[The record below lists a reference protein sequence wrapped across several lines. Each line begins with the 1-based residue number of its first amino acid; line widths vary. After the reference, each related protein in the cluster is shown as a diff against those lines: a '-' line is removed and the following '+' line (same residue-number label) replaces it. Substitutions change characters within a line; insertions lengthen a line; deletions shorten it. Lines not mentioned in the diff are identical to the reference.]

1 MKSFRMMTMM
11 TIGKNG
17 GERIMSLAA
26 IDHKLTPKQEEI
38 VNYDGEELLVKGIA
52 GSGKTTVLLKKA
64 RKMIEKNPSI
74 RIGLFTYNKTLS
86 EYAKKIA
93 EKIGPNNLFVYTF
106 HSWAYGAIRDVTR
119 QSRLMVT
126 STRDQKDYQKK
137 AIDSVK
143 KESKH
148 RFVTEDKFS
157 DFLGDEISWIK
168 GKGIKNLADYQNV
181 SRVGRGSSVRVA
193 KPDRKIIYRVFEEYE
208 KAKRN
213 NRKIDY
219 DDFALTLL
227 ENKTKIKD
235 SYKFDTVMID
245 EGQDLQQ
252 VQLLL
257 LRFIA
262 KKGFVIAADKGQKI
276 YKTSFSWKDI
286 GINILGGR
294 TKILQNSFRS
304 TKQIIQMAHSL
315 QMHDSIIKDEEY
327 VAPILPDYTGPIPD
341 VFECDTKDKQDAAI
355 VSTIK
360 RWLKENPDKT
370 IGILSREW
378 KSVNRLYYAFQA
390 QGIPHEFIKKEQG
403 NAHTPG
409 VKLTTFHSAKGLEFD
424 YVMILDL
431 VDESGDAE
439 LQDEEYKEVER
450 RLLYVSITRAKT
462 YLQLY
467 YFNQPSSLLKEI
479 DSKFY
484 KKHSL

>member
-1 MKSFRMMTMM
+1 MT
-11 TIGKNG
+11 
-17 GERIMSLAA
+17 LAA
-26 IDHKLTPKQEEI
+26 IDHKLTAKQEEI
-38 VNYDGEELLVKGIA
+38 VNYDGDELLVKGIA

-64 RKMIEKNPSI
+64 RKMIQKNPSI
-74 RIGLFTYNKTLS
+74 RIGLFTYNRTLS

-93 EKIGPNNLFVYTF
+93 EQIGPQNLFVYTF
-106 HSWAYGAIRDVTR
+106 HGWAYGTLRDVTK

-126 STRDQKDYQKK
+126 SSRDQRDFLKN
-137 AIDSVK
+137 AVETVR

-148 RFVTEDKFS
+148 RFVTEEKFKE
-157 DFLGDEISWIK
+157 FLGDEISWIK
-168 GKGIKNLADYQNV
+168 GKGIKNLSDYQNV
-181 SRVGRGSSVRVA
+181 SRSGRGSSVRVI
-193 KPDRKIIYRVFEEYE
+193 KTDRKIIYRIFEEYE
-208 KAKRN
+208 REKRN
-213 NRKIDY
+213 SRKMDY

-227 ENKTKIKD
+227 ENKVKIKETF
-235 SYKFDTVMID
+235 KFDQVMID

-252 VQLLL
+252 VQLML

-262 KKGFVIAADKGQKI
+262 KEGFVVAADKGQKI
-276 YKTSFSWKDI
+276 YKTSFSWRDI

-327 VAPILPDYTGPIPD
+327 VAPILPDFTGPVPD
-341 VFECDTKDKQDAAI
+341 VFQCDTKEKQDTAI
-355 VSTIK
+355 VSTIQK
-360 RWLKENPDKT
+360 WLKENPDKT

-378 KSVNRLYYAFQA
+378 KSINRLYYAFQA
-390 QGIPHEFIKKEQG
+390 QRIPHEFIKKDQG
-403 NAHTPG
+403 NAHTAG

-424 YVMILDL
+424 YVMILDINDDIG
-431 VDESGDAE
+431 DEE
-439 LQDEEYKEVER
+439 LQDEEYMEVER

-467 YFNQPSSLLKEI
+467 YFEQPSSFLKEI

-484 KKHSL
+484 QKHEL

>member
-1 MKSFRMMTMM
+1 
-11 TIGKNG
+11 
-17 GERIMSLAA
+17 MSLAA
-26 IDHKLTPKQEEI
+26 IDHKLTAKQEEI
-38 VNYDGEELLVKGIA
+38 VNFDGDELLVKGIA

-93 EKIGPNNLFVYTF
+93 EKIGPQNLFVYTF
-106 HSWAYGAIRDVTR
+106 HGWAYGALRDVLR

-126 STRDQKDYQKK
+126 TTRDQKDFLKK
-137 AIDSVK
+137 AVEIVK

-148 RFVTEDKFS
+148 RFVTEEKFS
-157 DFLGDEISWIK
+157 EFLGDEISWLK
-168 GKGIKNLADYQNV
+168 GKGIKNLLDYQNV
-181 SRVGRGSSVRVA
+181 SRTGRGSSVRVIKA
-193 KPDRKIIYRVFEEYE
+193 DRKIIYRIYEEYE
-208 KAKRN
+208 RVKRN
-213 NRKIDY
+213 TRKMDY

-227 ENKTKIKD
+227 ENKAKLKD
-235 SYKFDTVMID
+235 SYKFDQVMID

-252 VQLLL
+252 VQLML

-341 VFECDTKDKQDAAI
+341 VYECDSREKQDAAI
-355 VSTIK
+355 VTTIK
-360 RWLKENPDKT
+360 KWLEENPDKT

-378 KSVNRLYYAFQA
+378 KSINRLYYVFQA

-431 VDESGDAE
+431 VDDAGDKE
-439 LQDEEYKEVER
+439 LQDEEFVEVER

-467 YFNQPSSLLKEI
+467 YYNQPSSLLKEI
-479 DSKFY
+479 DSKYY
-484 KKHSL
+484 KKHTL